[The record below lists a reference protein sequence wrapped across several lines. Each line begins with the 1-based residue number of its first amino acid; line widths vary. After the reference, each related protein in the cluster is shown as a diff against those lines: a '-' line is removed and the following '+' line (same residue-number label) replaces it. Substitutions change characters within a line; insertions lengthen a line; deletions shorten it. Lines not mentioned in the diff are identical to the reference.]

1 MSSNRRRPNSSARTC
16 CWLVVVV
23 GVAVAVVVVAAVAA
37 GDDGVAA
44 VVVVAVGGA
53 AVGDVGGG
61 VAESLTTV
69 DAVAAW
75 VTCAWS
81 GSMARPGQRSLSDAA
96 VVVVLGPAAVSAV
109 APAVV
114 VWNIDWLTTW
124 TAVGRC
130 WTKRLSA

>member
-1 MSSNRRRPNSSARTC
+1 MSSNQRRPNSQARTC

-23 GVAVAVVVVAAVAA
+23 GVAVAVVVVAVA
-37 GDDGVAA
+37 GDDVVAA
-44 VVVVAVGGA
+44 VAVAVGGV

-81 GSMARPGQRSLSDAA
+81 SSMARLDQRSLSDAA
-96 VVVVLGPAAVSAV
+96 VVVVLGPAAMSAV
-109 APAVV
+109 VLVVV

-124 TAVGRC
+124 MVVGRC